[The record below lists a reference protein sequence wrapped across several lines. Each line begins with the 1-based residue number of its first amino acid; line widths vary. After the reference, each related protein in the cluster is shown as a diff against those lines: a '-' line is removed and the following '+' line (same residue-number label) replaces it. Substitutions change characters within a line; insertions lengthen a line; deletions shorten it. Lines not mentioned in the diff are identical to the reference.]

1 MESEYSSGYYP
12 VFTANHAEL
21 SKSFTN
27 FIDTKRANFVRNAK
41 DIWGVDN
48 CATTPHTT
56 CYEGLRGN
64 GDKAPDRYINPGDF
78 TWALHLYWM
87 QYRYTM
93 NERLITDST
102 AHAFFSLLKQSVNLY
117 RHLLKKGEDGK
128 LHLPVLHS
136 PEYNKEVIFG

>member
-1 MESEYSSGYYP
+1 MYKYGSAIREDGIVLDLQGPWNRKTNWPRVWWNLNIQVAYYP

-93 NERLITDST
+93 NERLISDST
-102 AHAFFSLLKQSVNLY
+102 AHAFFCC
-117 RHLLKKGEDGK
+117 
-128 LHLPVLHS
+128 
-136 PEYNKEVIFG
+136 

>member
-1 MESEYSSGYYP
+1 MEVLFVKMVSSWICKDLGTERPIGQRVWWNLNIQVAYYP

-102 AHAFFSLLKQSVNLY
+102 AHAFF
-117 RHLLKKGEDGK
+117 RC
-128 LHLPVLHS
+128 
-136 PEYNKEVIFG
+136 